1 MATNLLELLNEQ
13 ETLILDEA
21 VEALARSQLRHYTAA
36 GAAWNRQ
43 RLQNLFNFTRDCVRK
58 RTLMPLVE
66 HMELIAQERFEAG
79 FDIHEVQ
86 TAVNVLEESIWQ
98 QINHTLP
105 PSEYAEAFGLIST
118 VLGAGKDALAQ
129 SYVTLASHTKAPSLN
144 LNALFQGTAG

>member
-13 ETLILDEA
+13 ETLILDDA
-21 VEALARSQLRHYTAA
+21 AEALARSQLRHYAVA

-43 RLQNLFNFTRDCVRK
+43 RLQNLFDYTRDCVRQ